1 MSRDDDTVV
10 RTMELIAT
18 VCVLLGIISLITAGI
33 LSISITTAVILIV
46 WCRSAQIQ
54 LKERVDVLEAK
65 VEKVDEWGNKG
76 AGAARK
82 VQPETESDTKKGT
95 IEPESGMEKEG

>member
-1 MSRDDDTVV
+1 MKDKLTETMQAVV
-10 RTMELIAT
+10 MLI
-18 VCVLLGIISLITAGI
+18 L
-33 LSISITTAVILIV
+33 VILIV

-95 IEPESGMEKEG
+95 IEPESGMEKEGE